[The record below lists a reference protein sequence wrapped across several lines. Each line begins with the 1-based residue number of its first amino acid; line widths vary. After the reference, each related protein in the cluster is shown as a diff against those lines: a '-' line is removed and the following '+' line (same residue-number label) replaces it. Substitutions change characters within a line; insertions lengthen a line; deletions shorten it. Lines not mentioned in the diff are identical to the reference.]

1 MNYQVT
7 KPRPKKT
14 GDTKNSDDP
23 TTWTVAP
30 KRGNGKDPKPGS
42 PSIEELQLM
51 GAIPP
56 TIVVN
61 GLRVVQKQKIAILT
75 QQEIDALKTARIKE
89 REVPVTIVRKTDCP
103 NPDGEYGPKGGPPT
117 YTVLLQ
123 FDTPNARV
131 VATNTFLQP
140 GETTPTV
147 QANNFLLNDN
157 PPPQRPSPPI
167 NDDNT
172 VNALENSDF
181 QATDPKDI
189 SQYPEQSQTVV
200 AVLDSGAK
208 FDLANRPNTG
218 LYEYTDRKGI
228 TRKLGLVRGK
238 ATCGANGNS
247 IGYCG
252 VGAYLMPPKPL
263 PPTLGVLLGLSARQ
277 ICDSAFDDTS
287 GRHGTQVTAIINQE
301 SGDGIGVL
309 PVKAF
314 NWAGF
319 ATLFDILATLNYVL
333 EQKKNGV
340 PIVVLNASWS
350 GSVDDAGRALLFSK
364 FRQLEKAGIIV
375 VAAAGNQGIDLGG
388 SANKQLY
395 PALFST
401 ELSNVI
407 TVTSV
412 EPVMR
417 ITALDPLGRVADHV
431 AEAIAGDG
439 KENLLDHLGLDSALF
454 SLLIRG
460 YKVVGNYSKEYVS
473 MGVFGRRWHGYNS
486 PFHRNTPLKARTSF
500 AAAFASGQ
508 IAKYLQD
515 NRITPTGTTVGAV
528 RDAIIRDLTRRERS
542 LDRTIKGGRLLT
554 VDE

>member
-1 MNYQVT
+1 M
-7 KPRPKKT
+7 P
-14 GDTKNSDDP
+14 NSNDP
-23 TTWTVAP
+23 LTWAVSP
-30 KRGNGKDPKPGS
+30 VRGNGKHPKPGS
-42 PSIEELQLM
+42 FSVEELERM

-75 QQEIDALKTARIKE
+75 QQEINALKTARIKE
-89 REVPVTIVRKTDCP
+89 QDVPVTVVRKTDCP
-103 NPDGEYGPKGGPPT
+103 NPDGEYGQTGGLPT

-123 FDTPNARV
+123 FDTLNAMD

-140 GETTPTV
+140 GKTTPTA

-157 PPPQRPSPPI
+157 PAPQRPTPPI
-167 NDDNT
+167 RDEDM
-172 VNALENSDF
+172 VNALEESDF
-181 QATDPKDI
+181 QVADPKDT

-208 FDLANRPNTG
+208 YDLANRPNTG

-228 TRKLGLVRGK
+228 KRKLGLVRGK
-238 ATCGANGNS
+238 ATCGSSGDS

-252 VGAYLMPPKPL
+252 VGTYLMPSQPL
-263 PPTLGVLLGLSARQ
+263 PPTLSVFSGLSARQ

-301 SGDGIGVL
+301 SGDGVGVL

-319 ATLFDILATLNYVL
+319 GTLFDVLATLNYVL

-350 GSVDDAGRALLFSK
+350 GSVDDDGRALLLSK
-364 FRQLEKAGIIV
+364 FKQLEKAGIIV

-388 SANKQLY
+388 SASKQLY
-395 PALFST
+395 PATFST

-412 EPVMR
+412 EPTLR
-417 ITALDPLGRVADHV
+417 ITALDPLGRVADYV
-431 AEAIAGDG
+431 AEAIGSDG
-439 KENLLDHLGLDSALF
+439 KENILDHLGLDSALF
-454 SLLIRG
+454 NLLVRG
-460 YKVVGNYSKEYVS
+460 YKVVGNYSKKYVS
-473 MGVFGRRWHGYNS
+473 IGVFGRRWHGYNS
-486 PFHRNTPLKARTSF
+486 PFHRNDPLKARTSF
-500 AAAFASGQ
+500 AAAYVSGK

-515 NRITPTGTTVGAV
+515 TGVTPTGDTAGAV
-528 RDAIIRDLTRRERS
+528 RDAIIDDLTRRERS
-542 LDRTIKGGRLLT
+542 LDRTVKGGRLLT
-554 VDE
+554 VNE

>member
-7 KPRPKKT
+7 KPRPKET
-14 GDTKNSDDP
+14 GDNSTADNP
-23 TTWTVAP
+23 LTWTVSP
-30 KRGNGKDPKPGS
+30 VRGNGKGPKPEWPGV
-42 PSIEELQLM
+42 EELQKL

-61 GLRVVQKQKIAILT
+61 GLRVVEKQKIVILSRK
-75 QQEIDALKTARIKE
+75 EIDDLKTVRISGE
-89 REVPVTIVRKTDCP
+89 NVPVEVLRVSDCP
-103 NPDGEYGPKGGPPT
+103 NPVGEYGKANGPLNFMVLVRFNKL
-117 YTVLLQ
+117 TVKEIALGRIEG
-123 FDTPNARV
+123 AG
-131 VATNTFLQP
+131 A
-140 GETTPTV
+140 ESA

-157 PPPQRPSPPI
+157 PPPRKPSPPI
-167 NDDNT
+167 DDDDM
-172 VNALENSDF
+172 VDALANSDF
-181 QATDPKDI
+181 QITDPKDI
-189 SQYPEQSQTVV
+189 SQYPEKSQTVV

-208 FDLANRPNTG
+208 FDLANRPNTS
-218 LYEYTDRKGI
+218 LYEYTDRKGNL
-228 TRKLGLVRGK
+228 RKLGLVRGK
-238 ATCGANGNS
+238 ATCGSNGNS

-252 VGAYLMPPKPL
+252 VGTYLMPPHPL
-263 PPTLGVLLGLSARQ
+263 PITLSVLLGLSARQ

-319 ATLFDILATLNYVL
+319 AQLYDILVTLNYVL

-340 PIVVLNASWS
+340 PILVLNASWS
-350 GSVDDAGRALLFSK
+350 GLVDDDGRALLFSK
-364 FRQLEKAGIIV
+364 FRELEKAGIIV
-375 VAAAGNQGIDLGG
+375 VAAAGNQGVDLGG
-388 SANKQLY
+388 SASRQLY

-401 ELSNVI
+401 DLSNII

-417 ITALDPLGRVADHV
+417 IKALDPLGGVADHV

-439 KENLLDHLGLDSALF
+439 KENILDHLGLNSALF

-460 YKVVGNYSKEYVS
+460 YKAVGNYSKVYVS

-486 PFHRNTPLKARTSF
+486 PFHRNTPLNARTSF

-515 NRITPTGTTVGAV
+515 RGITPTGATVGAV
-528 RDAIIRDLTRRERS
+528 RDAIIRDLTQRERS

-554 VDE
+554 VNE